1 MIWGSAL
8 LAGIGIVIAFEDSIR
23 IVKIRKIHLVKS
35 LLKMVESMR
44 EYQPHAEEPKGYVV
58 CL

>member
-23 IVKIRKIHLVKS
+23 IMKIRKIHLVES
-35 LLKMVESMR
+35 LLKMESMR
-44 EYQPHAEEPKGYVV
+44 EYQPRKGQSKGYVV